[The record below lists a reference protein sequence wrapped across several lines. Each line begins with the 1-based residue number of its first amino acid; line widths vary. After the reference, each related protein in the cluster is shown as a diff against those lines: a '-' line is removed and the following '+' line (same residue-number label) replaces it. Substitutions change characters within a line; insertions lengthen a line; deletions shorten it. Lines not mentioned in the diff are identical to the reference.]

1 MLPEQDAAT
10 PQDVPFAT
18 GAWHTP
24 ARQVSSVQTLPSLPQ
39 PVPSATFVCTQ
50 PVLLLHESVVQGLL
64 SLQFT
69 DVPVQVPLWHLSPD
83 VQALL
88 SSHELPVSGLAEQ
101 PPGSLQTP
109 EWHWSAEAEQSSA
122 LPPLQTPE

>member
-1 MLPEQDAAT
+1 MAWALGMLPEHEPAA
-10 PQDVPFAT
+10 PQAVPLAT

-24 ARQVSSVQTLPSLPQ
+24 ARQVSSVHTLPSLPQ
-39 PVPSATFVCTQ
+39 LVPSATFVCTH
-50 PVLLLHESVVQGLL
+50 PELLLHESVVQGLL

-69 DVPVQVPLWHLSPD
+69 AVPVHVPLWQVSPD

-88 SSHELPVSGLAEQ
+88 SLHELPVSGFAAQ

-109 EWHWSAEAEQSSA
+109 E
-122 LPPLQTPE
+122 